1 MSVLAPKYMFEEQLE
16 WKCKKFGSYF
26 IKVNPKNTSKTCS
39 VCGQIHDMKLNDRM
53 MICSCGNKMDRDINA
68 AINIK
73 NAGMNKILAESI
85 CCTR

>member
-1 MSVLAPKYMFEEQLE
+1 MSILAPKYLFEEQLE

-26 IKVNPKNTSKTCS
+26 IKVSPKNTSRTCS
-39 VCGQIHDMKLNDRM
+39 VCGQIHDMTLKDRT

-73 NAGMNKILAESI
+73 NAGMNKILAEGI

>member
-1 MSVLAPKYMFEEQLE
+1 MAKDIVYALQKYKE
-16 WKCKKFGSYF
+16 K
-26 IKVNPKNTSKTCS
+26 I
-39 VCGQIHDMKLNDRM
+39 IHDFPLLYINIPNNICYNVYIIVWNRM
-53 MICSCGNKMDRDINA
+53 DKYINA